1 MITENMELETY
12 EKRTRNSVQESTLN
26 SRMAALRKFKGE
38 MNITDEPTVKDVENW
53 VDSLIEEHEE
63 GEIKA
68 STIRQYFKAVK
79 YYFQTVH
86 GEYDTLDHI
95 PNWFPENDVDHGDY
109 LTVEEWEAIRENA
122 YSAREKTVIELMY
135 EYARRPGEIL
145 LLNLEDFDSEAM
157 TITFPILKK
166 REAFR
171 ATFELTPNSE
181 RILEQYMM
189 YRSDQTEP
197 AEQEWEEG
205 TVEPLITTSNGR
217 ASYDTLR
224 RDVKKMAQRAG
235 IDKNVTPKVMRHS
248 RSTHLDWAGHS
259 PPEIA
264 RHQLVHDPDSDVIG
278 NYIHDR
284 SEGQV
289 RSVMGTEED

>member
-1 MITENMELETY
+1 MELETY
-12 EKRTRNSVQESTLN
+12 EKRTRNSVKESTLN
-26 SRMAALRKFKGE
+26 SRMAALRKFKND
-38 MNITDEPTVKDVENW
+38 MNISGEPSVEDVENW
-53 VDSLIEEHEE
+53 VDKLIEDHEE

-86 GEYDTLDHI
+86 GEYNTLDHI

-109 LTVEEWEAIRENA
+109 LTVEEWEALRDNA
-122 YSAREKTVIELMY
+122 YSAREEVIIELMY
-135 EYARRPGEIL
+135 EYARRPGEVL
-145 LLNLEDFDSEAM
+145 LLNLDDIDMEEK

-166 REAFR
+166 DETFR
-171 ATFELTPNSE
+171 ATFELTPTAE
-181 RILEQYMM
+181 RVIDNYDM
-189 YRSDQTEP
+189 YRSDQKVT

-205 TVEPLITTSNGR
+205 TVEPLITTNQGR

-224 RDVKKMAQRAG
+224 RSVKKMAKRAG

-248 RSTHLDWAGHS
+248 RSTHLDWAGEA
-259 PPEIA
+259 PEAIA
-264 RHQLVHDPDSDVIG
+264 RHQLIHDPDSDNIS

-284 SEGQV
+284 DADEV
-289 RSVMGTEED
+289 RPVMTPERSDDAE